1 MKTEINKSNINVKE
15 LFSNEKAIIS
25 IIKYAFSNNSKII
38 VSEETNNVYVIN
50 YLGNYKPL
58 GIKHIGDVYYVET
71 SSLQKVNSNLTG
83 RLKLKLIESESNFV
97 LECTSVGFEGVF
109 TDNLKGDITTAVSLY
124 FNTGNYDVSYIESE
138 EKKVQN
144 KSLLNACKRNIWGI
158 VCIILV
164 VMFVMV
170 TLAGS
175 EELFEIA
182 LVFVVFALIA
192 GFALTKSVLKSWIN
206 KGFISCD

>member
-25 IIKYAFSNNSKII
+25 IIKYAFSNNPEII

-71 SSLQKVNSNLTG
+71 TSLQKVNSNLTG
-83 RLKLKLIESESNFV
+83 RLKLKLTQSESNFV
-97 LECTSVGFEGVF
+97 LECTSVGIEDVF
-109 TDNLKGDITTAVSLY
+109 TDSLKDDITTGVSLY
-124 FNTGNYDVSYIESE
+124 FNTTDCDTSYIESE

-144 KSLLNACKRNIWGI
+144 NSLLKACKRNIWGI
-158 VCIILV
+158 ICIILV
-164 VMFVMV
+164 VTFVML
-170 TLAGS
+170 TLTGS
-175 EELFEIA
+175 EDLFEIA

-192 GFALTKSVLKSWIN
+192 GFVLTKSVLKSWIN